1 MTGGTESTEEIKQ
14 PEVNKEVAQEL
25 KEVNDAAQRPAEKI
39 ETEMEVKPAEDLQKA
54 FVEAVPLAQA
64 AEESPDSS
72 STEGTVAP
80 PETPTATQEDLDQG
94 KSTENKSEVVQQA
107 AAEVSTEMPVIT
119 LESAPEA
126 GNVIID
132 RAEVAQAAGD
142 QGDVM
147 IDTVPLPETPVS
159 TAEVGRRDD
168 DGRDS
173 IGTWPTPEGPEMI
186 IDSNDGTS
194 TVGIIDSNDRE
205 VIIDSNDGS
214 STVNTGPD
222 MSGVAIIDSNDGSS
236 TVGIIDSNDREVIID
251 SNDGT
256 SRVNTGPDMSDVAI
270 IDSNDGSSTVGIID
284 SNDGAGIVDAAE
296 RLDPA
301 SIIDSND
308 GASREAIGTWPTPE
322 VFAKTGNAEGDNPPP
337 PSDGMDPVSPSNPT
351 QGVATLGSASG
362 GDDFDFSPEMDGA
375 EPGELREF
383 EEDLAPEEG
392 EEASRNPV
400 NTVKIDTVPLPESPE
415 EVYTEN
421 NGNQPIPE
429 TPGEMSDSDSMNV
442 EDLVKLEETI
452 AKYHVE
458 ISNLKLKNESISEQ
472 NIALTSEIQYWE
484 EEVLRYEN
492 LLASY
497 DELRLLLVREIV
509 SMRNQLEDWP
519 EGETRTIIW
528 NDYHHNENTGAITLE
543 KKSLD
548 ISQSFAQ
555 SILIS
560 LINRETGILMQKSDI
575 VQKIGLVGNQAENC
589 ETQLKINQKTIDQ
602 NNSKIKELEL
612 QVQKLQ
618 EKYDEIAKSKQ

>member
-205 VIIDSNDGS
+205 VIIDSNDG
-214 STVNTGPD
+214 
-222 MSGVAIIDSNDGSS
+222 
-236 TVGIIDSNDREVIID
+236 
-251 SNDGT
+251 T

-308 GASREAIGTWPTPE
+308 GASREAIGTRPTPE
-322 VFAKTGNAEGDNPPP
+322 VLAETGNAEGDNPPP

-560 LINRETGILMQKSDI
+560 LINRETGILMQKSNI